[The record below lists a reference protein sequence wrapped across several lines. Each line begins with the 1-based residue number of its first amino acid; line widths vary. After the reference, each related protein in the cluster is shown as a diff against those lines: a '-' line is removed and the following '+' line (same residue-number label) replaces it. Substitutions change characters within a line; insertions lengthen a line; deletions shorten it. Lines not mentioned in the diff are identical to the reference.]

1 MGRFFEKFIFT
12 RNDRYDVGKPH
23 PNSLKLHPNPLLIGE
38 GLQDFQSLREEI
50 LFFKNKNG
58 KVDKNINL

>member
-1 MGRFFEKFIFT
+1 MGRFFENFIFT

-23 PNSLKLHPNPLLIGE
+23 PNSLPLG
-38 GLQDFQSLREEI
+38 EEI